1 MALDAAQEARLALM
15 NELITTDPATAH
27 ALAERFAR
35 AGTAGDGRRGPQLSP
50 EERAAAEQLA
60 RNTCQPVQVVDVK
73 AEEKFYGGRY
83 SGELTLQERQT
94 YGERVASGHSPAE
107 ADYSIWLDRGPGEA
121 GGRDQG
127 AGDQPTA
134 PDRHGREGRRTVK
147 GERARSS

>member
-27 ALAERFAR
+27 ALAERFGELVR
-35 AGTAGDGRRGPQLSP
+35 QETAARGPQLSL

-60 RNTCQPVQVVDVK
+60 RNTGQPVQVVDVK

-107 ADYSIWLDRGPGEA
+107 ADYSIWLDRGREKLAAEIREQETNRQLQTGMAE
-121 GGRDQG
+121 
-127 AGDQPTA
+127 
-134 PDRHGREGRRTVK
+134 REG
-147 GERARSS
+147 GQ